1 MSTQTVMITL
11 EEFLG
16 HGGYRPGAG
25 RKGKYGKRQK
35 PVTMFL
41 NQEHFYFLTAYPGA
55 DNVSDAVRM
64 LVESYASTGITPR
77 RVRLLGEA
85 ERVHTSIT
93 VPAYMREYLEKLG
106 KGSFVSGVRLLIEME
121 LLKQNR

>member
-1 MSTQTVMITL
+1 MTILITL

-25 RKGKYGKRQK
+25 RKGKYGGRQK
-35 PVTMFL
+35 PMTMFL
-41 NQEHFYFLTAYPGA
+41 SQEHYAFLATYPGA
-55 DNVSDAVRM
+55 DNVSDAVRA
-64 LVESYASTGITPR
+64 LCEKYRHQRLAPR
-77 RVRLLGEA
+77 RVRIVGDD

-93 VPAYMREYLEKLG
+93 VPHYMREYLIALG
-106 KGSFVSGVRLLIEME
+106 KGAFVSGVRLLIEME